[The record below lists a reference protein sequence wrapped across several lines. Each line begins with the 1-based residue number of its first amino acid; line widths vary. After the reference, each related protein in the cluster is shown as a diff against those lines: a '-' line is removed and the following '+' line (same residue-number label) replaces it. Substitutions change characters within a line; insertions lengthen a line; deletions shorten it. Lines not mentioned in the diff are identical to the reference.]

1 MVQWWVNPPTTA
13 ETNLWT
19 AIKGDLGLTDFDPLK
34 VHWNEPIKWKIEDTS
49 SGGNIM
55 SFAAGMLL
63 SIGFG
68 AFFSIVTVLLTKLEQ
83 KFAGVTITSEHF
95 NTAGRDVKT
104 GLTAAVIVSQWTWAA
119 TLLQSSNVAW
129 SFGLSGPFWYA
140 SGASVQ
146 VLLFGVLA
154 IEIKRKAPN
163 AHTFLEMVDVRW
175 GKCAHLTFL
184 WYGLWTNIIV
194 SAMLLLGGS
203 AVMETAAGLPVWLS
217 GLLIPAGTLIYTIV
231 GGLKATFLASYL
243 HTAIIFFGL
252 VRATTPL
259 AHFPPLRS
267 RRRRRSFP
275 PPQFSPRPFPPS
287 HPCFL
292 ASLNC
297 LRLLRTFVNTRR
309 SS

>member
-1 MVQWWVNPPTTA
+1 MVQWWEEGKHPTAA
-13 ETNLWT
+13 ETGLWT

-163 AHTFLEMVDVRW
+163 AHTFLEMVDVR
-175 GKCAHLTFL
+175 
-184 WYGLWTNIIV
+184 
-194 SAMLLLGGS
+194 
-203 AVMETAAGLPVWLS
+203 
-217 GLLIPAGTLIYTIV
+217 
-231 GGLKATFLASYL
+231 
-243 HTAIIFFGL
+243 
-252 VRATTPL
+252 
-259 AHFPPLRS
+259 
-267 RRRRRSFP
+267 
-275 PPQFSPRPFPPS
+275 
-287 HPCFL
+287 
-292 ASLNC
+292 
-297 LRLLRTFVNTRR
+297 
-309 SS
+309 